1 MNIGT
6 DTIARTTTMSNI
18 TPIDATYNILR
29 VDTVINNG
37 AKVIACHKT
46 WERVPNDTYATWTAV
61 CRRYDNDFHP
71 FVVWT
76 VVARPEGFEAY
87 HGHYY
92 ATLDEAQA
100 KYEEMGGK

>member
-46 WERVPNDTYATWTAV
+46 WERVPNDTYATWTAI

-71 FVVWT
+71 WVVWT
-76 VVARPEGFEAY
+76 VVARPEGFEAF

-92 ATLDEAQA
+92 ATLAEAQA
-100 KYEEMGGK
+100 KYEEEGGK